1 MKKKILIID
10 GHPNEA
16 SFCHALAGA
25 YAKGALAS
33 DFDVQTLSLRSL
45 KFEINLQQ
53 GYRKIQDLEPDL
65 VKAQGLIKWCEHL
78 VVIYPVWW
86 GSMPALLKGFLDR
99 CWLPGFAFKYHEK
112 DPFWDRL
119 LTGRSARIII
129 TSDAPILYN
138 FIVNFNAPVRVMKN
152 MILGFCGF
160 KPIRTTSIG
169 SITNLDKRKLGDV
182 LGQVERLGHLGL

>member
-25 YAKGALAS
+25 YAKGAQAS

-45 KFEINLQQ
+45 KFDINLQQ
-53 GYRKIQDLEPDL
+53 GYRKIQELEPDL
-65 VKAQGLIKWCEHL
+65 VKAQSLIKWCEHL

-99 CWLPGFAFKYHEK
+99 CWLPGFAFKYHDK

-119 LTGRSARIII
+119 LSGRSARIIV
-129 TSDAPILYN
+129 TSDAPALYN
-138 FIVNFNAPVRVMKN
+138 LIVNLNAPVRVMKN
-152 MILGFCGF
+152 MVLGFCGF
-160 KPIRTTSIG
+160 KPVKTTAIG
-169 SITNLDKRKLGDV
+169 SVKTLSEPKRLKILEDVISLGRQ
-182 LGQVERLGHLGL
+182 GA